1 MNGLNDAVTLYV
13 VESTRVIVVSLGEV
27 VGVQLRTFNS
37 PFVAVADKIN
47 LLGSFCIWQLCVP
60 SIIEGLAKPLKFK
73 NNEHA

>member
-47 LLGSFCIWQLCVP
+47 LLGSFCI
-60 SIIEGLAKPLKFK
+60 
-73 NNEHA
+73 